1 LEIHIDAR
9 KLTVNYPLQNKPVLD
24 GLDLVV
30 HAGEFVVIAGA
41 SGCGKSTL
49 SRTLI
54 GLIPHL
60 TKGTITAGSLEV
72 CGLNTL
78 AHKIYELTQ
87 HIGLVF
93 QDPETN
99 IFSLNVLDELAF
111 GTENI
116 GLSYPEIVTR
126 IENASNW
133 VGIRDLWIR
142 RTDQLSGGQKQKV
155 AIAGAL
161 AMLPEILVL
170 DEPTTDLDPIGKR
183 LVIDT
188 LKSLKVRLG
197 LTILVI
203 EHDLSNLMDVADR
216 LIVMGPGCQVLCDGA
231 PISILDEY
239 YDVIQ
244 QAGIR
249 IPTFAKVGH
258 ALHHHQGLKEN
269 PFPTTSDQA
278 LRLIAQSGSKVQV
291 ICTTLGIKQPFQNVN
306 NTLPVIQV
314 SNLAYQYRKKDKP
327 VLRDVTL
334 DFMPSEFVAVVGPN
348 GTGKSTLLKLMIGLL
363 KPNKG
368 QVRIFTREH
377 LPVSHHDISN
387 HVSYVF
393 QNPDHQLFENSVWD
407 EVAFGLRV
415 RKEKEENIKERVT
428 EVLDKVNLLHL
439 KDRHPAT
446 LSRGEKRRLAVA
458 TTLSHPID
466 VLLLDE
472 PTTGQDRRT
481 LEGLF
486 EILNRQNKV
495 DGTAVIFVTHDMWTV
510 WNYATRVIGL
520 LDGHVIFDGPTAEI
534 LNPSNAE
541 LLKQLE
547 LTLPLEAI
555 LGNLIAE
562 EGVSV
567 DMFSKVNPLTSDI

>member
-1 LEIHIDAR
+1 MDFHIDSR
-9 KLTVNYPLQNKPVLD
+9 RLTVNYPQQVEPALD
-24 GLDLVV
+24 RLDLCV
-30 HAGEFVVIAGA
+30 HPGEFVVIAGA
-41 SGCGKSTL
+41 SGCGKSTF

-60 TKGTITAGSLEV
+60 TKGTISAGSIEV

-78 AHKIYELTQ
+78 THQIYELTQ
-87 HIGLVF
+87 RISVVF

-116 GLSYPEIVTR
+116 GLPFSDIVLR
-126 IENASNW
+126 IENASDW
-133 VGIRDLWIR
+133 VGIRGLWTH
-142 RTDQLSGGQKQKV
+142 RTDQLSGGQKQRV

-188 LKSLKVRLG
+188 LKNLKEKLG

-216 LIVMGPGCQVLCDGA
+216 LIIMGTGCQVLCDGSPGSVLA
-231 PISILDEY
+231 EKF
-239 YDVIQ
+239 DVIQ

-249 IPTFAKVGH
+249 IPTFASVGH
-258 ALHHHQGLKEN
+258 VFQQHQVKKDFEFPLSSEQALH
-269 PFPTTSDQA
+269 
-278 LRLIAQSGSKVQV
+278 LIAQSRSELHEICAAVGVQ
-291 ICTTLGIKQPFQNVN
+291 QPVQ
-306 NTLPVIQV
+306 NTLKMNPAIQV
-314 SNLAYQYRKKDKP
+314 SNLSYKYRKHDRP
-327 VLRDVTL
+327 VLEDVNL
-334 DFMPSEFVAVVGPN
+334 EIMPTEFVAILGPN
-348 GTGKSTLLKLMIGLL
+348 GTGKSTLLKLIIGLL
-363 KPNKG
+363 KPNNG
-368 QVRIFTREH
+368 HIRIFDRSH
-377 LPVSHHDISN
+377 LPVSQKNITN

-393 QNPDHQLFENSVWD
+393 QNPDHQLFENTVWN

-415 RKEKEENIKERVT
+415 RKEKEEIIRERVT
-428 EVLDKVNLLHL
+428 DVLDKVKLLNL

-466 VLLLDE
+466 ILLLDE
-472 PTTGQDRRT
+472 PTTGQDRLT

-486 EILNRQNKV
+486 EILNRLNKE

-520 LDGHVIFDGPTAEI
+520 CNGRIICDGPTAEI
-534 LNPSNAE
+534 LHPLNFE
-541 LLKQLE
+541 VLKRLE
-547 LTLPLEAI
+547 LKLPLEAFLANMLSGAVKNVKHI
-555 LGNLIAE
+555 QQC
-562 EGVSV
+562 
-567 DMFSKVNPLTSDI
+567 